1 MKDQIVVT
9 VTKLPNGKGKF
20 SCPCG
25 EERTFN
31 YYKNAIECADGHGRN
46 FHEDTFKGGVLQV
59 TKFVVYLT
67 NFSNEKA
74 IINCSCGLEKMFDD
88 VYLAEEWADMHGDLE
103 HPDNFTGVYF
113 R

>member
-1 MKDQIVVT
+1 M
-9 VTKLPNGKGKF
+9 
-20 SCPCG
+20 
-25 EERTFN
+25 
-31 YYKNAIECADGHGRN
+31 
-46 FHEDTFKGGVLQV
+46 

-74 IINCSCGLEKMFDD
+74 IINCSCGYEKMFDD